1 MISRWLSA
9 SEIAD
14 IISMSKQGVLNR
26 AERERWPAR
35 NEKANG
41 GLRRI
46 YQVAALPADIQ
57 AAYAASLKLSLTEL
71 QSRLKPSSRHKKKIN
86 IPRYNG
92 RGARTKAVKPLDGAA
107 DGDIKIAA
115 ARRKLIEAY
124 NASGLSVAR
133 FITAYEA
140 GVAVPELREQLGR
153 WGNIH
158 SVSNFYENWLAK
170 YERYGLAGL
179 APQYAKRKGGNGAS
193 LDDNAKEIIEAIYL
207 DPRKPSIASVER
219 DIKQFGYELNY
230 SIINRYINN
239 EIPNSV
245 KVFYRMGEKAYHDRF
260 DPYIQRDYTLFKA
273 MEWGCGDHHLFDFVI
288 IHEGRIFRP
297 WLTMFIDMRSRK
309 ITGWHIDVVPNTL
322 TIMRAFSM
330 SVETCGLFENL
341 LIDNGK
347 DFKSAWFAGSGANSR
362 WKERRT
368 TPERETLDVIEGVLH
383 DCGTKAH
390 FATPYRGQS
399 KPIERGFRTVIELFS
414 KRRETYVGSNTI
426 DRPADTK
433 LFWGKI
439 NGRDRIEVTYT
450 LPQLRDD
457 FSKFVTWFNAEWQHS
472 GQGMDGGTP
481 EEVFAANL
489 EAKREMPEAMR
500 KYVFAVRERRVVQR
514 DGVKIDGVSYYSEK
528 MIAFTGQ
535 QVEVRRDIN
544 DIGKVSVFSLPD
556 CIYQFDAESDF
567 FKDRGIPEENLRRAR
582 TAQKNSREHLKKYA
596 KNADEIRRNA
606 KSPAELLA
614 EKTAAADAPY
624 GAEDAREVAGGEPL
638 VVINKRRLRLPT
650 DPD

>member
-1 MISRWLSA
+1 MISRWLSV
-9 SEIAD
+9 SEIAELTG
-14 IISMSKQGVLNR
+14 ISNRWVQKR
-26 AERERWPAR
+26 AECEHWVSR

-41 GLRRI
+41 GIRRV
-46 YQVAALPADIQ
+46 YQVAALPGDIQ
-57 AAYAASLKLSLTEL
+57 SAYAASLKLSLQEL
-71 QSRLKPSSRHKKKIN
+71 QSQLKPASKREKKVD

-92 RGARTKAVKPLDGAA
+92 RGAKTKEAKPIDGAA
-107 DGDIKIAA
+107 DGDLKIAA
-115 ARRKLIEAY
+115 LRRKLIEAY
-124 NASGLSVAR
+124 NASGLSVPQ
-133 FITAYEA
+133 FISAYEN
-140 GVAVPELREQLGR
+140 GVAVPELRERLGR
-153 WGNIH
+153 WGKIH

-179 APQYAKRKGGNGAS
+179 APQYARRKGGSGAS
-193 LDDNAKEIIEAIYL
+193 LDGKAKEIIEALYL

-219 DIKQFGYELNY
+219 DIKQFGYEINY
-230 SIINRYINN
+230 TIINRYVNN

-260 DPYIQRDYTLFKA
+260 DPYIERDYTLFKS

-288 IHEGRIFRP
+288 THEGRIFRP

-330 SVETCGLFENL
+330 STETCGLFEHL

-347 DFKSAWFAGSGANSR
+347 DFKSTWFAGNA
-362 WKERRT
+362 WKERRAS
-368 TPERETLDVIEGVLH
+368 PEKETLEQIEGVLH

-399 KPIERGFRTVIELFS
+399 KPIERAFRAIIELFS
-414 KRRETYVGSNTI
+414 KSRETYVGSNTI

-450 LPQLRDD
+450 LAALRED
-457 FSKFVTWFNAEWQHS
+457 FAKFVTWFNSAWRHS

-481 EEVFAANL
+481 EAVFGANL

-500 KYVFAVRERRVVQR
+500 KYVFAIRERRVVQR
-514 DGVKIDGVSYYSEK
+514 NGVTIDGISYYSER
-528 MIAFTGQ
+528 MAAFTGQ

-544 DIGKVSVFSLPD
+544 DAGKVAVFSLPD
-556 CIYQFDAESDF
+556 CVYQFDAENDF
-567 FKDRGIPEENLRRAR
+567 FKDRGVSEENVRRAKSA
-582 TAQKNSREHLKKYA
+582 TQKAREHLKRYA
-596 KNADEIRRNA
+596 KNAEEIRGKT

-614 EKTAAADAPY
+614 ERTAPDI
-624 GAEDAREVAGGEPL
+624 EDEREVAGGEPL
-638 VVINKRRLRLPT
+638 AAINRRRLRLPT